1 MSQRKTR
8 SHWEQYQVDGFFIQT
23 DPIIPLDLV
32 QQASQGMDQLREGHY
47 ETGSPPHSSYWSPGD
62 DPKKLCKIEM
72 PQFANRAIMDLVSYP
87 AIGELAAELTGAEW
101 VQVWWVQLLGKPPAD
116 PDAQTN
122 IGWHQDR
129 NYWGSWEQGSQL
141 FTAWVA
147 VSDVAVDCGPMKFLR
162 GSSTWGVLEG
172 SDFYGQNHQAQQSA
186 IQVPE
191 GEKWE
196 EVAAIL
202 PPGGVSFHDNLT
214 FHGSGPNLSNNMR
227 RSFAIHLRTEK
238 SRPVDGKRQGLTAR
252 IDDYSHCPVIYGEVS
267 NR

>member
-1 MSQRKTR
+1 MLQEKTR
-8 SHWEQYQVDGFFIQT
+8 SRWERYQVDGFFLQT

-32 QQASQGMDQLREGHY
+32 QRASQGMDQLRAGHY
-47 ETGSPPHSSYWSPGD
+47 ETGIPPHASYWNPGD

-72 PQFANRAIMDLVSYP
+72 PQFANQAIMDLVSYP
-87 AIGELAAELTGAEW
+87 TIGVLAAELTGAEW

-116 PDAQTN
+116 PDGQTN

-147 VSDVAVDCGPMKFLR
+147 VSDVTVDSGPMKFLR
-162 GSSTWGVLEG
+162 GSSKWGVLEG
-172 SDFYGQNHQAQQSA
+172 SDFYGQDHQAQQSV
-186 IQVPE
+186 IQVPA

-214 FHGSGPNLSNNMR
+214 FHGSGPNLSNSMR
-227 RSFAIHLRTEK
+227 RSFAIHLRTE
-238 SRPVDGKRQGLTAR
+238 
-252 IDDYSHCPVIYGEVS
+252 
-267 NR
+267 NRVPLMVNVRV